1 MEGMVFKNNALVTA
15 INPYNFRT
23 EDNREMSGVSMEF
36 LMTENLHP
44 CSDGDAKGL
53 KIMKDSLEYG
63 MKDKF
68 LAVPGMYELSFK
80 MVPAK
85 NNKPQLRVVG
95 ASFVGGVELVVNKS
109 TKG

>member
-15 INPYNFRT
+15 INPYNFTT
-23 EDNREMSGVSMEF
+23 EDRREMSGVTMEF

-44 CSDGDAKGL
+44 YSDGEAKGL
-53 KIMKDSLEYG
+53 KIMKDSVEYG
-63 MKDKF
+63 MKDDF
-68 LAVPGMYELSFK
+68 ISVPGMYELSFK

-95 ASFVGGVELVVNKS
+95 ASFIGCVELNLV
-109 TKG
+109 